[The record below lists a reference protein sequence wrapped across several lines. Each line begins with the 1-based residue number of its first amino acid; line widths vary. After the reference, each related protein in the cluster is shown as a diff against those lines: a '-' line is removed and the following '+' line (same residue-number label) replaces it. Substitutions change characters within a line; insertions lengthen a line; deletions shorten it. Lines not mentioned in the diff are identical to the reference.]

1 MANHDRVSRRSFL
14 AFLAATPL
22 LANLPGKKNI
32 PVGLE
37 LYSVREGLKT
47 DLMGTV
53 RGVGRMGYQCVE
65 FYAPYFEWTVDY
77 ARQVRKEL
85 DELGVRCYSTHNERK
100 SFTPEGLN
108 KAIELNQALGAHY
121 IVMSHPGEVKDVD
134 GWKQVAEVLNKANQQ
149 LAGHGMHAGYHNHDL
164 EWKPVDGQRPLELIA
179 SNTEKNI
186 ALQLDVG
193 TCLATGND
201 PVAWVEAHP
210 GRIRSMHLKEWSPD
224 KGYHV
229 LFGEG
234 VAPWKKLLAAAESKG
249 GVEYYLIEQE
259 GSDYSE
265 LETAERC
272 LAAYKKLRAEK

>member
-1 MANHDRVSRRSFL
+1 
-14 AFLAATPL
+14 
-22 LANLPGKKNI
+22 
-32 PVGLE
+32 VGLE

-47 DLMGTV
+47 DVMGTV
-53 RGVGRMGYQCVE
+53 RGVGKLGYQCVE
-65 FYAPYFEWTVDY
+65 FYAPYYEWTVDY
-77 ARQVRKEL
+77 AKQVRKVL

-100 SFTPEGLN
+100 TFTPDGLN
-108 KAIELNQALGAHY
+108 KAIELNQALGARY
-121 IVMSHPGEVKDVD
+121 IVMSHPGEVKDID

-149 LAGHGMHAGYHNHDL
+149 LAGHKMHAGYHNHDL

-179 SNTEKNI
+179 TNTEKSI

-210 GRIRSMHLKEWSPD
+210 GRIRSMHLKEWSPE

-265 LETAERC
+265 METAERC